1 MRAAALAASIA
12 SSATT
17 AARRSGGRTAQTA
30 GSGVTAFPALGCIAL
45 TCRR

>member
-1 MRAAALAASIA
+1 MPAAALAASIA

-17 AARRSGGRTAQTA
+17 ATRRSGGSIAQIRR
-30 GSGVTAFPALGCIAL
+30 SGVTAFPALGCITL